1 MTAAAYI
8 AKYVTKNID
17 WDRLEKDF
25 EGNDSLETS
34 ACVEAWASRWRIRQF
49 QQIDGSPVTARA
61 TPCGSCTGRRAGF
74 CGQSPQR
81 SQSRRGIRGMRKR
94 LRGVGSL
101 RESAGQSERLASRS
115 RADREG
121 SKRRARLLRRDVR
134 SADNRYRI
142 SGDVPRSRRDPQL
155 QPFPFGHG

>member
-61 TPCGSCTGRRAGF
+61 TPCGSCTGRRAGKPTT
-74 CGQSPQR
+74 QSIA
-81 SQSRRGIRGMRKR
+81 SGHSRDEKTPPWSGITT
-94 LRGVGSL
+94 
-101 RESAGQSERLASRS
+101 
-115 RADREG
+115 
-121 SKRRARLLRRDVR
+121 
-134 SADNRYRI
+134 
-142 SGDVPRSRRDPQL
+142 
-155 QPFPFGHG
+155 